1 MLRPAACRPGCGI
14 AQPRRR
20 RKSALWRAVRGFP
33 FYPPPQVAFKPLQGL
48 LRTPAAAFLRL
59 GHKFKNTFLAMSAAA
74 CTAVPAQAAGALPP
88 DSAATRGWYLGAEG
102 GVPFAVSTFSSFAG
116 GGTYAGW
123 QAGVSAG
130 YSFGR
135 IVSLE
140 AQASW
145 GRPALAARR
154 CCTESGYWLGADG
167 RRHYAPASGMEGWD
181 YRSLESRSTV
191 QSYGIQLN
199 LNVLPWL
206 GAGRQGRWRLEISPR
221 VAAVGT
227 KARLYE
233 RATGRRVKSLPARWH
248 MGAGF
253 RLQGSCAVADRL
265 RLGVYTGMTFLTGKG
280 LDGIPRHAHSSNYL
294 WESGVRLSFHFGKSK
309 EEAAR
314 PAYVP
319 PVVPVQPEPAPKPAE
334 EKPAPV
340 IAEQSRQEPAL
351 PKAQQKQAAFPTIYF
366 DFNSSAVRP
375 SERGKAEAMAS
386 MMASDPAVRVRLTGW
401 CDRRGSVPVN
411 QRVSLRRA
419 EAVKRLLV
427 SLGVQAWRIETDG
440 KGTDHTQPEAAK
452 ARRVEAVNIEEV
464 QP

>member
-14 AQPRRR
+14 AQPRSR

-33 FYPPPQVAFKPLQGL
+33 FYPPQVAFKPLQRL
-48 LRTPAAAFLRL
+48 LHTPAAAFLRL
-59 GHKFKNTFLAMSAAA
+59 GHKFKTTFLAMSAAA
-74 CTAVPAQAAGALPP
+74 CTAVPAQAATPLPP
-88 DSAATRGWYLGAEG
+88 DSAATRGWYLGVEG

-116 GGTYAGW
+116 GRTYAGW

-130 YSFGR
+130 YAFNG

-140 AQASW
+140 VQASW
-145 GRPALAARR
+145 SRPALAARR

-167 RRHYAPASGMEGWD
+167 RRYYAPASGMEGWD
-181 YRSLESRSTV
+181 YRSLESRATV

-199 LNVLPWL
+199 LNVLPLL

-253 RLQGSCAVADRL
+253 RLQGSCAVAGRL

-294 WESGVRLSFHFGKSK
+294 WESGVRLSFHFGKAK
-309 EEAAR
+309 PEAAR

-319 PVVPVQPEPAPKPAE
+319 PAVPVQPEPQPQPAE
-334 EKPAPV
+334 EKPVPTV
-340 IAEQSRQEPAL
+340 TEQPKPEPAK
-351 PKAQQKQAAFPTIYF
+351 PEEEQKKASFPTIYF
-366 DFNSSAVRP
+366 NFNSSAVRP

-386 MMASDPAVRVRLTGW
+386 MMASDPAMRVRLTGW
-401 CDRRGSVPVN
+401 CDRRGSVPAN

-427 SLGVQAWRIETDG
+427 SLGIDAERIETDG

-452 ARRVEAVNIEEV
+452 ARRVETVNIEEV
-464 QP
+464 EP

>member
-1 MLRPAACRPGCGI
+1 
-14 AQPRRR
+14 
-20 RKSALWRAVRGFP
+20 
-33 FYPPPQVAFKPLQGL
+33 
-48 LRTPAAAFLRL
+48 
-59 GHKFKNTFLAMSAAA
+59 MSAAA
-74 CTAVPAQAAGALPP
+74 CTAVPAQAATPLSA
-88 DSAATRGWYLGAEG
+88 DSAATRGWYLGVEG
-102 GVPFAVSTFSSFAG
+102 GVPFAVGTFSSFAG
-116 GGTYAGW
+116 GRTYAGW

-130 YSFGR
+130 YAFGR
-135 IVSLE
+135 TVSLE

-167 RRHYAPASGMEGWD
+167 RRYYAPASGMEGWD

-199 LNVLPWL
+199 LNVLPLL
-206 GAGRQGRWRLEISPR
+206 GAGRRRLEISPR

-227 KARLYE
+227 KARLYD
-233 RATGRRVKSLPARWH
+233 RATGRRVKGLPARWH

-253 RLQGSCAVADRL
+253 RLQGSCAVAGRL

-309 EEAAR
+309 AEAAR

-319 PVVPVQPEPAPKPAE
+319 PVVPVQPEPKPQPAE

-340 IAEQSRQEPAL
+340 IAERPRQEPAT
-351 PKAQQKQAAFPTIYF
+351 PKAQQKKTLFPTIYF

-375 SERGKAEAMAS
+375 SERGKAEAIAS

-401 CDRRGSVPVN
+401 CDRRGGVPVN

-427 SLGVQAWRIETDG
+427 SLGIDAERIEVDG

-452 ARRVEAVNIEEV
+452 ARRVETVNIEEV
-464 QP
+464 EP